1 MASDIKAVRA
11 RIKSVESTRHIT
23 KAMGLVAS
31 AKIGNATRKMEG
43 AVYYRSV
50 MMEAFSTIANERS
63 IYTSDRRTRLPSL
76 YVVVAGDRGLAGGY
90 NSNIFRSAN
99 AMIGQDDV
107 VIPIGRRA
115 IEYYSRR
122 GRCHTADFASVEH
135 FSVEDAACLAKQV
148 RDMYA
153 RGEVVAVNIICTR
166 YVSAL
171 KQSPN
176 ITYVLPLR
184 GRADGATSR
193 HCVIEYEPSAAA
205 VMEAIIP
212 NYIAGILYSAVAESC
227 VAELAARRN
236 AMDTATKNA
245 DGMMS
250 ELCLRYNRARQSA
263 ITQEITE
270 IVAGTNT

>member
-1 MASDIKAVRA
+1 MGADIKAVRA

-31 AKIGNATRKMEG
+31 AKIGNATRKMDG
-43 AVYYRSV
+43 ARYYRSV
-50 MMEAFSTIANERS
+50 MMEAFSTLANERS
-63 IYTSDRRTRLPSL
+63 IYTSASRTRLPSL

-99 AMIGQDDV
+99 AMIERDDV

-122 GRCHTADFASVEH
+122 GRCHTVDFASAEH
-135 FSVEDAACLAKQV
+135 FGVDDAARLAKQV
-148 RDMYA
+148 RDMYV
-153 RGEVVAVNIICTR
+153 RGETAAVNVIWTR

-171 KQSPN
+171 TQTPD

-184 GRADGATSR
+184 SRSDGIATR
-193 HCVIEYEPSAAA
+193 CGAVEYEPSAAA

-212 NYIAGILYSAVAESC
+212 DYIAGILYSAVAESC
-227 VAELAARRN
+227 VAELAARRT

-245 DGMMS
+245 NEMMS
-250 ELCLRYNRARQSA
+250 ELSLRYNRARQSA

>member
-1 MASDIKAVRA
+1 MGSDIKAVRA

-50 MMEAFSTIANERS
+50 MMEAVSTIANERS
-63 IYTSDRRTRLPSL
+63 IYTSARRTRLPSL

-99 AMIGQDDV
+99 AMIGRDDI

-122 GRCHTADFASVEH
+122 GGCHTADFVSVEH

-153 RGEVVAVNIICTR
+153 RGETAAVNIIWTR

-171 KQSPN
+171 TQTPDIK
-176 ITYVLPLR
+176 YVLPLR
-184 GRADGATSR
+184 RGSDGASSR
-193 HCVIEYEPSAAA
+193 LGAIEYEPSAAA

-212 NYIAGILYSAVAESC
+212 DYIAGILYSAVAESC
-227 VAELAARRN
+227 VAELAARRT

-245 DGMMS
+245 NEMMS
-250 ELCLRYNRARQSA
+250 ELSLRYNRARQSA